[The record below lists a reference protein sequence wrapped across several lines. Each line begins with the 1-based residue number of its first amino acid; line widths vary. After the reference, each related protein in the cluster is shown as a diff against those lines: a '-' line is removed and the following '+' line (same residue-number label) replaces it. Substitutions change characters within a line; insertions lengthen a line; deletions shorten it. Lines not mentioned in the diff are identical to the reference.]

1 MTKIKTFFTWAV
13 MIAIFVIVS
22 NMAFADAIA

>member
-1 MTKIKTFFTWAV
+1 MTKIKTFLTWAV

-22 NMAFADAIA
+22 NMGFADAIA